1 MITIKTLLSFVI
13 PCYRSEET
21 IQKVTDE
28 IISVVSER
36 GEEYDYEILCVNDC
50 SPDNVY
56 SVLTALSAANK
67 KIKVINFAKNMGSH
81 AAILAGFSHAKGEYV
96 INLDDDMQCPVPEL
110 WRLLEPV
117 INDECDVATA
127 NYYVKK
133 QALWKN
139 MGSAVNNAVSSKLLG
154 KPKDL
159 RYENFTAAKRFV
171 IDEIVKYDNPY
182 PYLDGLVFRVT
193 GRVKAVMMEQRERGD
208 NKATGY
214 SFRKSVAL
222 FANGLTAF
230 SVVPLRFSTVTGCA
244 AAVIGFI
251 IGIIMIIK
259 KLVDPTVPI
268 GYTSTVVIQLFLGGL
283 ILMGMGLLGEY
294 VGRIYISINKSPQY
308 VIKNTINLDAG
319 DGAQDNQNLQ
329 GSDQ

>member
-1 MITIKTLLSFVI
+1 MKTLLSFVI

-21 IQKVTDE
+21 IRRVTDE
-28 IISVVSER
+28 IISVVSQRED
-36 GEEYDYEILCVNDC
+36 YDYEIICVNDC
-50 SPDNVY
+50 SPDSVY
-56 SVLTALSAANK
+56 SVLTGLAAANE
-67 KIKVINFAKNMGSH
+67 KIKVVNFAKNMGSH
-81 AAILAGFSHAKGEYV
+81 AAILAGFSYTKGEYV

-117 INDECDVATA
+117 IRDECDVATA

-133 QALWKN
+133 QARWKN
-139 MGSAVNNAVSSKLLG
+139 MGSAINNAVSSKLLG
-154 KPKDL
+154 KPKEL

-208 NKATGY
+208 GKATGY

-230 SVVPLRFSTVTGCA
+230 SVVPLRFSTVTGCVA
-244 AAVIGFI
+244 AIIGFI
-251 IGIIMIIK
+251 IGLIMIIK

-268 GYTSTVVIQLFLGGL
+268 GYTSTVVIQLFMGGL

-308 VIKNTINLDAG
+308 VIKNTINLESQTG
-319 DGAQDNQNLQ
+319 RGQPAQKRGNTP
-329 GSDQ
+329 GSEQ